1 MQQLKIISKKED
13 KKEDKDGPIV
23 MSGQVCPL
31 PGKGSIGSAK
41 GAMGSAVVT
50 IIL

>member
-1 MQQLKIISKKED
+1 MNQLKFTPKSPSKEAF
-13 KKEDKDGPIV
+13 PT
-23 MSGQVCPL
+23 GQVCPL